1 MSTLDGEKQWITNG
15 ERSGVLVVFA
25 RTDPDDPDS
34 ITQFLVPKES
44 AGLSVGEPEDKLGL
58 RASDTT
64 SLTFD
69 GVRIPA
75 RYRLTDEGEGLAAA
89 LSILTG
95 GRVGIAAQAVGLS
108 QAALDEAV
116 AYAQDREQFD
126 GPIADIQSIRHK
138 LAEMWTTIRAARLLT
153 WDAARAMD
161 AGEDARAAA
170 SMAKS
175 YATEGAMD
183 VTNEAI
189 QIHGG
194 YGYVSEFPVERFY
207 RDAKVTT
214 IYEGTTQIQ
223 QNVIARELLDG

>member
-1 MSTLDGEKQWITNG
+1 
-15 ERSGVLVVFA
+15 
-25 RTDPDDPDS
+25 
-34 ITQFLVPKES
+34 
-44 AGLSVGEPEDKLGL
+44 
-58 RASDTT
+58 
-64 SLTFD
+64 
-69 GVRIPA
+69 
-75 RYRLTDEGEGLAAA
+75 
-89 LSILTG
+89 LTG
-95 GRVGIAAQAVGLS
+95 GRVGIAAQAVRLS

-175 YATEGAMD
+175 YATEGGRWTSPTRPSRSTAA
-183 VTNEAI
+183 TAT
-189 QIHGG
+189 
-194 YGYVSEFPVERFY
+194 SPEFPVERFY